1 MFRRI
6 LIANRGEIAV
16 RVIRACREME
26 IETVAVYSSA
36 DADAL
41 HVQLATRSVC
51 IGPPQASQSYLN
63 MDAILQVAIA
73 TRCDAIHPGYG
84 FLSENDVFSDRCRAE
99 GIKFIGPTGD
109 VIRQMGNK
117 SAARSLMQ
125 KSGVPVV
132 PGSVGNVDIETG
144 AVVAAKI
151 GYPVLVKASAG
162 GGGRGMRRVDKP
174 EDFAALFAEAQS
186 ETMANFGDD
195 KMYVEKLIVN
205 PHHIEFQVMADSKGN
220 VVHFGERECSIQRK
234 NQKLME
240 ESPSHLLTPEVRAAM
255 GDAAVTAAK
264 AAGYEGAGTIEFVMD
279 DDLHYYF
286 IEMNTR
292 IQVEHPVTE
301 MVCDV
306 DLVREQIRVA
316 AGLTLAYKQA
326 DICQRGW
333 AIECRIN
340 AEDPMNGFRPSPGK
354 TNFLHFPGGCGIRV
368 ESALYVGYNPSPFY
382 DSMVAKV
389 IAHGANR
396 LEAIQ
401 RMRRA
406 LEEIVIDGYP
416 TTVELCYLIL
426 HDPIFVRGNYNTG
439 FLESEMDELMKW
451 NRVGA
456 GLDPIEVNQ

>member
-132 PGSVGNVDIETG
+132 PGSDGNVDIETG

-426 HDPIFVRGNYNTG
+426 HDPVFVRGNYNTG